1 MYLSGEG
8 VEKDENKAVTYFM
21 KGAEKG
27 MGLLFFP
34 SYCGR
39 EFTLSSRN

>member
-8 VEKDENKAVTYFM
+8 VEKDETKAVEYFL

-27 MGLLFFP
+27 
-34 SYCGR
+34 
-39 EFTLSSRN
+39 LSSLDMFFNLHQKPI